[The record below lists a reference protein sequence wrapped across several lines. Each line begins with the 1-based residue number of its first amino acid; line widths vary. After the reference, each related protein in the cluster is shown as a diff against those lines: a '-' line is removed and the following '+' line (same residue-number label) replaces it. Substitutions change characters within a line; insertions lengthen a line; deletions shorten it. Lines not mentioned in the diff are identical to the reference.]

1 MNEYHSIDKIFLDI
15 HIFVIDYVKL
25 LNVID
30 ENTINIKLD
39 KENFYLPATFNEF
52 SQRADQLQHH
62 LQRQIRILAQKRR
75 NDISKGIDNDNENI
89 LIDQKK
95 QLYRFDD
102 NFKIFLEQLLQKN
115 VSIHRIQSIIDA
127 FELYDDIKRKKSLL
141 NNTFRL
147 LPVIKHI
154 QKQVEQLIEFSGFP
168 NFANWTFANGESTM

>member
-1 MNEYHSIDKIFLDI
+1 
-15 HIFVIDYVKL
+15 
-25 LNVID
+25 
-30 ENTINIKLD
+30 
-39 KENFYLPATFNEF
+39 
-52 SQRADQLQHH
+52 
-62 LQRQIRILAQKRR
+62 
-75 NDISKGIDNDNENI
+75 
-89 LIDQKK
+89 
-95 QLYRFDD
+95 LYRFDD